1 MVRPIQRILW
11 IFIRRCIEVVVTRTT
26 RNRFVQ
32 RWARG
37 FESHHLRQKKPHLIL
52 WGAVFISVFYS
63 VNFSCFFS
71 KYFEEKLVPYLIFLL
86 ILFFHSDIL
95 KEKGL

>member
-71 KYFEEKLVPYLIFLL
+71 KYFEENLVPYLIFF
-86 ILFFHSDIL
+86 IFIDFYIDFIFSQ
-95 KEKGL
+95 